1 MTFGL
6 RMGMVTIGLI
16 VFFLAIGTLQR
27 PPVESIQRGYR
38 GLGMV
43 ELYHPATLLAEENAN
58 RIPEASPK
66 QDPTGQLASQVYSN
80 VQVLKDVDA
89 GEFIRLMT
97 DITAWVSPQQGCGY
111 CHAEGEDL
119 GSDKL
124 YTKVVSRRMIE
135 MTRHINADW
144 QKHVGET
151 GVTCFTC
158 HRGQPVP
165 NNVWFSDPGPT
176 ASQGAAGN
184 HAGQNAPTAAVGLTS
199 LPYDPFT
206 PFINNDGDPRV
217 ISTTALPEGNRHS
230 IKQTEWTYAFM
241 MHISKA
247 LGVNCTF
254 CHNSRSFTAWDQ
266 STPQR
271 ATTWYGIRMTRDLN
285 ANYLEG
291 LSAQF
296 PHHRLGPLGDVP
308 KINCATCHQ
317 GVYKPLFGVSMLKDY
332 PELRGPGAPTATPA
346 PATPGSTR

>member
-165 NNVWFSDPGPT
+165 EQRLVQRSWADRVTRRRGKSCWAECADRCGWFDV
-176 ASQGAAGN
+176 AALRSI
-184 HAGQNAPTAAVGLTS
+184 HAFHKQRRRSA
-199 LPYDPFT
+199 
-206 PFINNDGDPRV
+206 
-217 ISTTALPEGNRHS
+217 RH
-230 IKQTEWTYAFM
+230 
-241 MHISKA
+241 
-247 LGVNCTF
+247 L
-254 CHNSRSFTAWDQ
+254 DD
-266 STPQR
+266 R
-271 ATTWYGIRMTRDLN
+271 AT
-285 ANYLEG
+285 
-291 LSAQF
+291 
-296 PHHRLGPLGDVP
+296 
-308 KINCATCHQ
+308 
-317 GVYKPLFGVSMLKDY
+317 
-332 PELRGPGAPTATPA
+332 
-346 PATPGSTR
+346 